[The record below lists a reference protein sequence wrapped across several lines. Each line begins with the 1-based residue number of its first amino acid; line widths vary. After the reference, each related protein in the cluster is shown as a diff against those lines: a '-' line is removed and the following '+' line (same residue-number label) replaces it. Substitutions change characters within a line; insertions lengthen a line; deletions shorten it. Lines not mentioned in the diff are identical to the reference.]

1 MDYLSK
7 IEEILLIAIWQL
19 KGEAYGYRLRKHI
32 LQTIKKEFTY
42 GNLYS
47 ALNQLEKKGYVTKTL
62 VDATENRRGKQ
73 KAYFS
78 VTQQGKQALHE
89 SKEIH
94 QLLWSN
100 VSNLDFN
107 V

>member
-7 IEEILLIAIWQL
+7 MEEILLIAIWQL

-32 LQTIKKEFTY
+32 LNIIKKDFSY

-47 ALNQLEKKGYVTKTL
+47 ALNQLEKKGYVIKTL
-62 VDATENRRGKQ
+62 GNPTESRRGKQ

-78 VTQQGKQALHE
+78 VTDEGKEALRE
-89 SKEIH
+89 SKEVY
-94 QLLWSN
+94 QLLWSDASLPDLN
-100 VSNLDFN
+100 V
-107 V
+107 